1 MGLHQM
7 KVTIASLPLV
17 QWVYRWTAL
26 GPSCTTVYMFAQRFS
41 MLIFCTAYIQ
51 AALMK
56 WINHCTLTQALN
68 WGYQDTAH
76 GLKFWKVARALLK
89 PVCTVNTLEVWTAW
103 NILAFVGSYPKV
115 SAIWTNWLHHWEAK
129 GSNVFASSWCS
140 GIISSLDIL
149 CKRTHTSPIIV
160 SSATIINYP
169 EIDPESSPGYDQ
181 PCTYYEP
188 RYKAMLWCG
197 RKTAQSMHWLSSR
210 ESHGLL
216 NSVN

>member
-1 MGLHQM
+1 MSVQMNSPGSVLYHCIHVCSTLFHVDFLHS
-7 KVTIASLPLV
+7 I
-17 QWVYRWTAL
+17 Y
-26 GPSCTTVYMFAQRFS
+26 PSCTDEMDKS
-41 MLIFCTAYIQ
+41 LYIDTGIK
-51 AALMK
+51 LRLPR
-56 WINHCTLTQALN
+56 HCT
-68 WGYQDTAH
+68 WFKV
-76 GLKFWKVARALLK
+76 LKSWRALLK

-140 GIISSLDIL
+140 GTINSLDIL

-169 EIDPESSPGYDQ
+169 EIDQEVPLDMINLVPTMSLGTRLCFGVVEKQ
-181 PCTYYEP
+181 QKVCTDWVKE
-188 RYKAMLWCG
+188 C
-197 RKTAQSMHWLSSR
+197 H
-210 ESHGLL
+210 ELL